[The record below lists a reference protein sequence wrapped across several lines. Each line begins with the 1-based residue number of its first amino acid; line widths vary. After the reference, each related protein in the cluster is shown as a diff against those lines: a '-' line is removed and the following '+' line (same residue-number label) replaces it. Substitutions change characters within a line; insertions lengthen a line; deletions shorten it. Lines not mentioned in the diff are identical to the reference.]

1 MAKADDL
8 DARAERLRLL
18 MVEKYRM
25 RARTLEKA
33 LKRAGRRLPRRNRRQ
48 VRALIDACKLS
59 SNPRLAVQVDRPAIL
74 RGIREVERHLATIDP
89 AAALRERMLDM
100 AALVAFYILVV
111 LVAVVLV
118 LWWRG
123 YV

>member
-1 MAKADDL
+1 
-8 DARAERLRLL
+8 

-33 LKRAGRRLPRRNRRQ
+33 LKRAGRRLPRRHRRQ
-48 VRALIDACKLS
+48 VTALIEARRLAA
-59 SNPRLAVQVDRPAIL
+59 NPRLAVQVDRPAIL
-74 RGIREVERHLATIDP
+74 KGIKEVERHLATIDP
-89 AAALRERMLDM
+89 ARARRERLLDM
-100 AALVAFYILVV
+100 AALVAFYVLVV
-111 LVAVVLV
+111 LAALVLV